1 MIGVDTILLGI
12 ALAFGLYMAWNIGA
26 NDVANALGTSV
37 GSKALSLKQAVIVAA
52 IFEFAGA
59 FLVGAHVTNTV
70 RKGLFDPEIFSD
82 DIYLLVYG
90 MLAALLAAGAWL
102 QIATFFGWPV
112 STTHSIVGAVVG
124 FVLIL
129 KGYDALNWSKV
140 GNVAASWIV
149 SPLLSGI
156 ISYLL
161 FSYIRKKIFDSPDP
175 MRSTKKATPYL
186 VFSVFLVLT
195 MVMVYKGLKHLHL
208 DLDFPEALGIAVL
221 IGLAASLGSY
231 ILVNKFYKD
240 EDFPDLAVSPD
251 EPEEDTAITTEL
263 EQVPK
268 ILDSISNNSNDIL
281 KTRIGKIEAEVKH
294 LIDEIKAGTYSKF
307 IREAREASTQQA
319 EKIFAKLQI
328 LSACFVAFSHGAND
342 VANAIGPLAAVFD
355 ILLNQSVSME
365 VAVPLWILALGGVGI
380 VIGLA
385 TWGYKVIYTIGQK
398 ITELTPTRGFSA
410 EFGAAITIL
419 IASRLGL
426 PVSTTHTLVGA
437 VLGVGF
443 ARGVSSINLK
453 VVKDIVAAWF
463 ITLPASAVL
472 AIVFVQILRA
482 IFG

>member
-12 ALAFGLYMAWNIGA
+12 ALVFGLYMAWNIGA
-26 NDVANALGTSV
+26 NDVANAMGTSV
-37 GSKALSLKQAVIVAA
+37 GSKALTLKQAVIVAA

-70 RKGLFDPEIFSD
+70 RKGLFNPEIFSD
-82 DIYLLVYG
+82 DLYLLVYG

-102 QIATFFGWPV
+102 QIATFFGLPV

-129 KGYDALNWSKV
+129 QGYDAVNWGKV

-161 FSYIRKKIFDSPDP
+161 FSRIRKKIFDSPDP

-195 MVMVYKGLKHLHL
+195 LVMVCKGLKHLHL
-208 DLDFPEALGIAVL
+208 DLDFPEALGIAAL
-221 IGLAASLGSY
+221 IGLAAALGSY

-268 ILDSISNNSNDIL
+268 ILGSITNDTNDVL

-419 IASRLGL
+419 IASRFGL

-453 VVKDIVAAWF
+453 VVKDIIAAWF
-463 ITLPASAVL
+463 ITLPASAIL
-472 AIVFVQILRA
+472 AIVFVYILRA